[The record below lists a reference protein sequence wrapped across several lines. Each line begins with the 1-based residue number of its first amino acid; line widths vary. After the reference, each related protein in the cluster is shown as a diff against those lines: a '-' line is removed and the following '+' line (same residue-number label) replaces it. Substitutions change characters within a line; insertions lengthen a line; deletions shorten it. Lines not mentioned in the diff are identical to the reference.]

1 MNRKIY
7 LATSWRNEQQPA
19 VLAALRAEGHEVYD
33 FRNPG
38 PGPGNEGFSWRHVD
52 GTEDWKKWSLHTYI
66 HVLETSPVAA
76 AGFKLDRDTL
86 NWCDTCVCLLPCG
99 KSAHL
104 EAGYAAGQGKDV
116 LFLLSET
123 GFELELMYLLGDGL
137 CSTVEEM
144 VVALRTTKRRMT
156 TVF

>member
-7 LATSWRNEQQPA
+7 LATSWRNDMQP
-19 VLAALRAEGHEVYD
+19 VALRALQNEGHEVYD
-33 FRNPG
+33 FRHPA
-38 PGPGNEGFSWRHVD
+38 PGNDGFSWSQMD
-52 GTEDWKKWSLHTYI
+52 ADWKTWSLRKYI
-66 HVLETSPVAA
+66 VELERSPVAA
-76 AGFKLDRDTL
+76 AGFKLDKDAL

-116 LFLLSET
+116 LFLLSQT
-123 GFELELMYLLGDGL
+123 GFEPELMYLLGDGL
-137 CSTVEEM
+137 CTTIDEM
-144 VVALRTTKRRMT
+144 VVALRSTKRRMT